1 MSNKK
6 NSKALATTNSTS
18 PVLYHLDESGTETNL
33 EGFKNLR
40 IPIVKPAEM
49 PTGAFIIGEVKA
61 IEVLDMKTFKS
72 SLLHMVDEQDRE
84 FRFPITATIKRNL
97 QPSPE
102 AFVGKTLLIKKTGEK
117 MGEKGKKATHLFDV
131 AVRD

>member
-6 NSKALATTNSTS
+6 NSKALATTNNTTA
-18 PVLYHLDESGTETNL
+18 PIYQLDESGTSL
-33 EGFKNLR
+33 EGFKNLQV
-40 IPIVKPAEM
+40 PIVKPAEM
-49 PTGAFIIGEVKA
+49 PTGAFIVGEVLS

-72 SLLHMVDEQDRE
+72 SLLHMVDAQDRE
-84 FRFPITATIKRNL
+84 FRFPITAVIKRNL
-97 QPSPE
+97 QPNPE

-117 MGEKGKKATHLFDV
+117 IGDKGKKATHLFDV